1 VKIRAIL
8 LNATVFSG
16 ISLLVLGTVY
26 LVDLEFLSSFLHLS
40 PVDATFIEGI
50 IFIMVGLVFLVGKG
64 GINRGSLGAAMMS
77 AKAKAIFGGDIV
89 GPNEIFQQDAW
100 KARGF
105 TRTALILIFSG
116 VLMILVY
123 FVTL

>member
-1 VKIRAIL
+1 
-8 LNATVFSG
+8 
-16 ISLLVLGTVY
+16 
-26 LVDLEFLSSFLHLS
+26 
-40 PVDATFIEGI
+40 
-50 IFIMVGLVFLVGKG
+50 MVGLVFLVGKG

>member
-1 VKIRAIL
+1 MKIRVVL
-8 LNATVFSG
+8 LNATVYSG
-16 ISLLVLGTVY
+16 ISLLVLGVVY

-40 PVDATFIEGI
+40 PADAMFIEGL
-50 IFIMVGLVFLVGKG
+50 IFIIVGLVFLVGKG
-64 GINRGSLGAAMMS
+64 GISRTSLSAVMMA
-77 AKAKAIFGGDIV
+77 AKAKAIYGRDIV

-105 TRTALILIFSG
+105 TRTALILMFSG
-116 VLMILVY
+116 ALMILVY

>member
-1 VKIRAIL
+1 VEIRAIL
-8 LNATVFSG
+8 LNAAAYSG
-16 ISLLVLGTVY
+16 ISLLVLGVIY
-26 LVDLEFLSSFLHLS
+26 LVDLEFLSSFLQLCPIDVMS
-40 PVDATFIEGI
+40 IEGI
-50 IFIMVGLVFLVGKG
+50 MFILVGLLFLVGKG
-64 GINRGSLGAAMMS
+64 GINRGSLSAAMIA
-77 AKAKAIFGGDIV
+77 AKAEAIYGGDIV

>member
-1 VKIRAIL
+1 VKIRALL
-8 LNATVFSG
+8 LNATVYSS
-16 ISLLVLGTVY
+16 ISLLVLGVVY

-40 PVDATFIEGI
+40 PADAMFIEGL
-50 IFIMVGLVFLVGKG
+50 IFIIVGLVFLVGKG
-64 GINRGSLGAAMMS
+64 GISRTSLSVAMMA
-77 AKAKAIFGGDIV
+77 AKAKAIYGRDIV

-116 VLMILVY
+116 ALMILVY

>member
-1 VKIRAIL
+1 MKIKALL
-8 LNATVFSG
+8 LNATVYSS
-16 ISLLVLGTVY
+16 ISLLVLGAVY

-40 PVDATFIEGI
+40 PADAMFIEGL
-50 IFIMVGLVFLVGKG
+50 IFIIVGLVFLVGKG
-64 GINRGSLGAAMMS
+64 GISRTSLSAVMMA
-77 AKAKAIFGGDIV
+77 AKAKAIYGRDIV

-105 TRTALILIFSG
+105 TRTALILMFSG
-116 VLMILVY
+116 ALMILVY

>member
-1 VKIRAIL
+1 VKIRALL
-8 LNATVFSG
+8 LNATVYSS
-16 ISLLVLGTVY
+16 ISLLVLGVVY

-40 PVDATFIEGI
+40 PADAMFIEGL
-50 IFIMVGLVFLVGKG
+50 IFIIVGLVFLVGKG
-64 GINRGSLGAAMMS
+64 GISRTSLSAAMMA
-77 AKAKAIFGGDIV
+77 AKAKAIYGRDIV

-116 VLMILVY
+116 ALMILVY

>member
-8 LNATVFSG
+8 LNAAVYSG
-16 ISLLVLGTVY
+16 ISLLVLGAVY
-26 LVDLEFLSSFLHLS
+26 LVDLGFLSSFLHLS
-40 PVDATFIEGI
+40 PVEAMSIEGI
-50 IFIMVGLVFLVGKG
+50 MFIILGLLFLVGKG
-64 GINRGSLGAAMMS
+64 GINRGSLSAAMLA
-77 AKAKAIFGGDIV
+77 AKAEAIYGRDIV